1 MTKETDIF
9 ARNEAQPATAEQN
22 RREKWR
28 LLTASLSKNEDFKE
42 WLYEVLCQL
51 GYFAREEGPR
61 SDFGYG
67 IRASADRIRTSL
79 LQTEEGATLL
89 GELAKREYLES
100 FKNIQKELTK
110 ENQNA
115 D

>member
-1 MTKETDIF
+1 MTNENDIF
-9 ARNEAQPATAEQN
+9 ARANQETPVAEQD

-28 LLTASLSKNEDFKE
+28 LLTAALSKNEDFKE
-42 WLYEVLCQL
+42 WLYEVLSQL

-100 FKNIQKELTK
+100 FQNIQNELTK

-115 D
+115 N

>member
-1 MTKETDIF
+1 MTNAPEIF
-9 ARNEAQPATAEQN
+9 ARTDAQQTVTEQN

-42 WLYEVLCQL
+42 WLYEVLSQL

-67 IRASADRIRTSL
+67 IRAAADRIKTSL
-79 LQTEEGATLL
+79 LQTEEGAELL
-89 GELAKREYLES
+89 AELTKREYIES

-110 ENQNA
+110 ENQN
-115 D
+115 DD

>member
-1 MTKETDIF
+1 MTNENDIF
-9 ARNEAQPATAEQN
+9 ARTDTRLTVTEQDL
-22 RREKWR
+22 RKKWQNVTEN
-28 LLTASLSKNEDFKE
+28 LAKNGDFKE
-42 WLYEVLCQL
+42 WLYEILSQL
-51 GYFAREEGPR
+51 GFFAREEGPR

-67 IRASADRIRTSL
+67 IRAAADRIKTSL
-79 LQTEEGATLL
+79 LQTEEGANLL